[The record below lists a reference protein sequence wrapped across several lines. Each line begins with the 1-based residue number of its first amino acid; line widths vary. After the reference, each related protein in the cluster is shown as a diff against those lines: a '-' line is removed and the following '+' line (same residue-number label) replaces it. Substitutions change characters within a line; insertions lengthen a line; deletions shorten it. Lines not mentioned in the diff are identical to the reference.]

1 MKLKPS
7 KMAQF
12 FEKHEFTAQY
22 LLCASDCESFSV
34 DDLLKFEPS
43 AREELLSLH
52 LGYTESLGN
61 PELRTQ
67 IASLYNNASSDEI
80 LVHTGSIEAIFNFM
94 NVVLAPGDE
103 IVIHSPYY
111 QALGEVA
118 CGIGARVIEWKADLE
133 RFWELDLGVL
143 EDKLTDNT
151 KVVVVNFPHNPTGFL
166 PSLEFMVE
174 LSRLSEE
181 RGFLV
186 FSDEIFRGLEYDPGH
201 RLPAFAELTC
211 QGISLG
217 GMSKTYGL
225 AGLRIG
231 WIFAHNEDL
240 LHKIALFKDYT
251 TICNSATSE
260 FFATL
265 ALRHRDAIF
274 ERNLKIIRKNLN
286 DLNSFFNRHTQL
298 FNWNEPKAGPI
309 AFPQYLGGPVDHFCQ
324 QLLQSKG
331 VLLYPGTLVRKEF
344 NCFRIGFG
352 RADMT
357 ACLKRLEQFIES
369 FG

>member
-1 MKLKPS
+1 
-7 KMAQF
+7 MAQF
-12 FEKHEFTAQY
+12 FAQHEFTAPY
-22 LLCASDCESFSV
+22 ILCSSDCESFSV
-34 DDLLKFEPS
+34 EELLKFEPS
-43 AREELLSLH
+43 AREELFSLH
-52 LGYTESLGN
+52 LGYTESLGS

-67 IASLYNNASSDEI
+67 IAAHYNDVSLDDI
-80 LVHTGSIEAIFNFM
+80 LVHTGAIEAIFNFM
-94 NVVLAPGDE
+94 NVALAPGDE

-133 RFWELDLGVL
+133 SFGELNLGIL
-143 EDKLTDNT
+143 EEKITDKT
-151 KVVVVNFPHNPTGFL
+151 KVLVVNFPHNPTGFL

-174 LSRLSEE
+174 LSRLSEK

-186 FSDEIFRGLEYDPGH
+186 FSDEIFRGLEYDPDH
-201 RLPAFAELTC
+201 RLPAFSELTS

-231 WIFAHNEDL
+231 WIATHNEDL
-240 LHKIALFKDYT
+240 LHKMALFKDYT
-251 TICNSATSE
+251 TMCNSATSE
-260 FFATL
+260 FFASL
-265 ALRHRDAIF
+265 ALKHHDAII

-298 FNWNEPKAGPI
+298 FNWKEPKAGLI
-309 AFPQYLGGPVDHFCQ
+309 AFPQYLGESVDHFCQ

-331 VLLYPGTLVRKEF
+331 VLLYPGTLIGKGF

-357 ACLKRLEQFIES
+357 DCLIHLEQFIES
-369 FG
+369 MG